1 MFKTKGAKMQTL
13 ILKTDDGVFEQI
25 KAFLSLLPKEK
36 VQVIDPFEVG
46 FMTQEEEAE
55 IKAILRNEDTQNI
68 VVESKRSYTL

>member
-1 MFKTKGAKMQTL
+1 MQTL
-13 ILKTDDGVFEQI
+13 LLKTDDGVFEQI

-55 IKAILRNEDTQNI
+55 IKAILQNEDTQNI
-68 VVESKRSYTL
+68 VAESKRSYTL

>member
-1 MFKTKGAKMQTL
+1 MQTL
-13 ILKTDDGVFEQI
+13 LLKTDDGVFEQI

-55 IKAILRNEDTQNI
+55 IKAILQNEDTQNI
-68 VVESKRSYTL
+68 VADSKRSYTL